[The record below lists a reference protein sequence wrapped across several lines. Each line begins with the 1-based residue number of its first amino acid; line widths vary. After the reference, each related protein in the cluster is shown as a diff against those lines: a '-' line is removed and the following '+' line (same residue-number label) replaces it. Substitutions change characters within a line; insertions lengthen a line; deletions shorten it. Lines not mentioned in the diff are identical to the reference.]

1 MKSNLSNFLALGL
14 GILSTIS
21 FAMVQIVTKVCLNK
35 IEGYKLFGEKLQAC
49 IPYAILGSVLGIT
62 GFILWTLAL
71 QKSEVI
77 EIYWVTALAYI
88 IIPTLS
94 YFVLKEK
101 ASASLLLGYGLIT
114 LGAIITANTK

>member
-1 MKSNLSNFLALGL
+1 MKSNLDNFLALGL

-21 FAMVQIVTKVCLNK
+21 FATVQIVTKACLNK

-49 IPYAILGSVLGIT
+49 IPYGIIGILLGIT
-62 GFILWTLAL
+62 GFILWILAL

-94 YFVLKEK
+94 YLFLKEK
-101 ASASLLLGYGLIT
+101 ISTSLLIGYGLIT
-114 LGAIITANTK
+114 LGAIISSNSK